1 MNFPN
6 YYFPKLKIGGYQ
18 IDEKTGWDNS
28 GRECRGSVS
37 DNHYIWPTLMHEHV
51 KPCINP
57 NPAVVKGGEN
67 YQIGNIV
74 IEINL
79 ASNGQE
85 KACPPKV
92 IPVYYEKRDCQAYQ
106 SGDWENKGN
115 YFIRE

>member
-1 MNFPN
+1 
-6 YYFPKLKIGGYQ
+6 
-18 IDEKTGWDNS
+18 
-28 GRECRGSVS
+28 
-37 DNHYIWPTLMHEHV
+37 MHKHV
-51 KPCINP
+51 KPCTNP

-85 KACPPKV
+85 KACPSKV

-106 SGDWENKGN
+106 SGDWKNKGN